1 MLIIVAGTRTDGSCP
16 SWVNR
21 YRNATCALRRFPL
34 DSDHIADAPTC
45 RTKYGSPRL
54 FQEHGKW
61 CNPQSASCQRD
72 VPKSCKLRAAPV
84 PSAGKHCA
92 IHSILVLRPLDRC
105 VCPHCN
111 AFGRTTAQQ
120 SKSGAK
126 AIDADVPDQRSKL
139 ADHRSQSREETYD
152 EHAIGTNLVCRWPAH
167 RGAPQA

>member
-34 DSDHIADAPTC
+34 DSNHIADAPTC

-61 CNPQSASCQRD
+61 CNPQSASCQWD

-84 PSAGKHCA
+84 PSAAKHCA
-92 IHSILVLRPLDRC
+92 IRSILVLRPWTDAY
-105 VCPHCN
+105 VCCLRRN
-111 AFGRTTAQQ
+111 AFSQHDRATVEIWSQRNRRRRTRSMEQAR
-120 SKSGAK
+120 
-126 AIDADVPDQRSKL
+126 VPSPASQRGDL
-139 ADHRSQSREETYD
+139 R
-152 EHAIGTNLVCRWPAH
+152 
-167 RGAPQA
+167 